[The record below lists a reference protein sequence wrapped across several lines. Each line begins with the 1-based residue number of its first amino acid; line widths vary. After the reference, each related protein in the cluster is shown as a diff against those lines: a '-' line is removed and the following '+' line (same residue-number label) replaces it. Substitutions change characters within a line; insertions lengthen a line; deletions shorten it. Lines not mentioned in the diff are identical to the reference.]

1 MIGLFEKT
9 KVNDMSFALDTLSV
23 KNNVIARNIANKDTP
38 MYKGTKIVFQEV
50 MAEYFSSGPDKTL
63 PLKRTHARHLP
74 IVGDTLDPRT
84 MVRFQNNPS
93 LSNDGNDVNVDYEMS
108 QQADTSIRY
117 QLFSDLIGRKFS
129 GLKEII
135 KTR

>member
-23 KNNVIARNIANKDTP
+23 KNNTIARNIANKDTP
-38 MYKGTKIVFQEV
+38 MYKGTKIVFSEV
-50 MAEYFSSGPDKTL
+50 MEEYFSAGPDKTL
-63 PLKRTHARHLP
+63 PLKRTDPKHLP
-74 IVGDTLDPRT
+74 VEGESMDPRT
-84 MVRFQNNPS
+84 FVRFQNNPS
-93 LSNDGNDVNVDYEMS
+93 VRNDGNDVNIDYEMS

-117 QLFSDLIGRKFS
+117 QLFSDLVGRKFS

>member
-9 KVNDMSFALDTLSV
+9 KINDMSFALDTLSV
-23 KNNVIARNIANKDTP
+23 KNNTIARNIANKDTP

-50 MAEYFSSGPDKTL
+50 MAEYFSGASKEL
-63 PLKRTHARHLP
+63 PLKRTNMRHLP
-74 IVGDTLDPRT
+74 VGSDSLDPRT

-93 LSNDGNDVNVDYEMS
+93 IRNDGNDVNLDYEMS
-108 QQADTSIRY
+108 QQVDTSIRY
-117 QLFSDLIGRKFS
+117 QLFSDLIGRKFN
-129 GLKEII
+129 GLKEVI

>member
-1 MIGLFEKT
+1 
-9 KVNDMSFALDTLSV
+9 
-23 KNNVIARNIANKDTP
+23 
-38 MYKGTKIVFQEV
+38 
-50 MAEYFSSGPDKTL
+50 EYFSSGPDKTL

-93 LSNDGNDVNVDYEMS
+93 LRNDGNDVNVDYEMS

>member
-9 KVNDMSFALDTLSV
+9 KINDMSFALDTLSV

-38 MYKGTKIVFQEV
+38 MYKATKIVFKEV
-50 MAEYFSSGPDKTL
+50 MGEYFSGSKSEI
-63 PLKRTHARHLP
+63 PLKRTNSRHLE
-74 IVGDTLDPRT
+74 VGSSSLDPRT

-93 LSNDGNDVNVDYEMS
+93 TRNDGNDVNLDYEMS
-108 QQADTSIRY
+108 QQVDTSIRY
-117 QLFSDLIGRKFS
+117 QLFSDLIGRKFN
-129 GLKEII
+129 GLKEVI

>member
-9 KVNDMSFALDTLSV
+9 KVNDMGFALDALSV
-23 KNNVIARNIANKDTP
+23 KNSTIARNIANKDTP
-38 MYKGTKIVFQEV
+38 MYKGTKIVFNEV
-50 MAEYFSSGPDKTL
+50 MEEYFSSGPDKTM
-63 PLKRTHARHLP
+63 PLTRTNAMHLP
-74 IVGDTLDPRT
+74 VEGGSLDPRT

-93 LSNDGNDVNVDYEMS
+93 VRNDGNDVNIDYEMS